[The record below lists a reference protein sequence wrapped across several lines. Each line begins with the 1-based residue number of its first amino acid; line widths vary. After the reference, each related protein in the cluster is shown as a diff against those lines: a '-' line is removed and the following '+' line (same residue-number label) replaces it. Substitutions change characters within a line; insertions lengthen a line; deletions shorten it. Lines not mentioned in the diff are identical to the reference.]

1 MALSAMNLLTKFFAL
16 SALLLLAVGCT
27 GPQAST
33 SQPAGESGEDDS
45 GNAIR
50 STVSVA
56 PYETFDAS
64 QFEERPPQ
72 VTATTVTHDVP
83 PQLLEGRAD
92 RGVEQVV
99 EGFQIQVYSSID
111 RSKAEEVRQEV
122 QEWWE
127 EEREGD
133 AVELFPE
140 GMPINIEFGQPYYRV
155 RIGAFA
161 EREQAAEALEFV
173 RGTFEDAFLARTQ
186 VTITRQ

>member
-1 MALSAMNLLTKFFAL
+1 MNLLTKLFAL
-16 SALLLLAVGCT
+16 SAVLLFMVGCT

-33 SQPAGESGEDDS
+33 SQPAGESGEADS
-45 GNAIR
+45 GNATR
-50 STVSVA
+50 SVSVA

-72 VTATTVTHDVP
+72 VTATTITHEVP

-99 EGFQIQVYSSID
+99 DGFQIQVYSSID
-111 RSKAEEVRQEV
+111 RSQAEEVRQDV

-127 EEREGD
+127 EEREGE
-133 AVELFPE
+133 ANELFPE

-173 RGTFEDAFLARTQ
+173 RKTFDDAFLARTQ